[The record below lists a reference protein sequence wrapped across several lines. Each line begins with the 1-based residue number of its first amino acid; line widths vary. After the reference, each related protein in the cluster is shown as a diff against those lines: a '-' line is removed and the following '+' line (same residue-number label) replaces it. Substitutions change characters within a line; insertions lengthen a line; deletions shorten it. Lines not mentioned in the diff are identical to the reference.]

1 MPNDY
6 ANAPY
11 SLAQQ
16 MKKKDP
22 DPQNKSRIVIEPMPK
37 EESPADRAR
46 RKLGVVNRFGHDYQ
60 EKEFSSQEPVK
71 TA

>member
-6 ANAPY
+6 SEVPY
-11 SLAQQ
+11 HLARQAQ
-16 MKKKDP
+16 DP

-46 RKLGVVNRFGHDYQ
+46 KKLGVINRLGDEYQKREFGSRD
-60 EKEFSSQEPVK
+60 ETKKV
-71 TA
+71 